1 MHSTKSNEVR
11 KKLCQLKDKRELVNK
26 KNVIYSIHCLV
37 GNCNYKVNVGELLNE
52 ECKNVN
58 IT

>member
-1 MHSTKSNEVR
+1 MHSTKSNELR

-37 GNCNYKVNVGELLNE
+37 GNCNYMYIG
-52 ECKNVN
+52 
-58 IT
+58 